1 MRQKKNEHKYFSFL
15 FLFIEHVPVD
25 NILRQLGVDPY
36 SIHHPTG
43 IINSPSNIISYI
55 TNIY

>member
-1 MRQKKNEHKYFSFL
+1 MSINISRFFI
-15 FLFIEHVPVD
+15 LFIEHVPVD

-36 SIHHPTG
+36 SIHQSTG
-43 IINSPSNIISYI
+43 IINSPSNMISYI